1 MTRLLLTGAGG
12 QTGSRVLALAK
23 ADEAFAVAG
32 RIGNEGSPD
41 VARADVVI
49 DFSVPEATARVARA
63 CAAAGVPLVTGTTG
77 LDAAQQAVVA
87 DAAAR
92 VAVVQSGNFS
102 TGVTVLSAL
111 VEQAARLLND
121 GFDAEI
127 LETHHRRKKDAPSG
141 TALLL
146 GEAAAR
152 ARGTTLTSSAVY
164 AREGRAEA
172 RAPGEIGFAVRR
184 GGGVF
189 GEHEVAF
196 MAEEETVTL
205 GHQALSRDVFARGA
219 LRAASWARGRPPGLY
234 GMRDVLGLGLGT
246 GLDQGSGQGSGQ

>member
-1 MTRLLLTGAGG
+1 MTKLLLTGAGG

-23 ADEAFAVAG
+23 ADDAFTVAG
-32 RIGNEGSPD
+32 RIGNEETPD
-41 VARADVVI
+41 VSRADVVI
-49 DFSVPEATARVARA
+49 DFSVPDATARVARA
-63 CAAAGVPLVTGTTG
+63 CAVAGVPLVTGTTG
-77 LDAAQQAVVA
+77 LDGAQQGQVA
-87 DAAAR
+87 EAAAR
-92 VAVVQSGNFS
+92 VAIVQSGNFS

-111 VEQAARLLND
+111 TEQAATLLGD
-121 GFDAEI
+121 GFDIEVF
-127 LETHHRRKKDAPSG
+127 ETHHRRKKDAPSG

-152 ARGTTLTSSAVY
+152 ARGTTLASSAVY
-164 AREGRAEA
+164 ARQGRTEA
-172 RAPGEIGFAVRR
+172 RAPSEIGFAVRR

-219 LRAASWARGRPPGLY
+219 LRAAAWVQGQTPGFY
-234 GMRDVLGLGLGT
+234 AMRDVLGL
-246 GLDQGSGQGSGQ
+246 

>member
-1 MTRLLLTGAGG
+1 MIRLLLTGAGG

-23 ADEAFAVAG
+23 ADDGFTVAG
-32 RIGNEGSPD
+32 RIGDEEKPD
-41 VARADVVI
+41 VGRAEVVI

-63 CAAAGVPLVTGTTG
+63 CAVAGVPLVTGTTG
-77 LDAAQQAVVA
+77 LDDEQQAVVA
-87 DAAAR
+87 EAAG
-92 VAVVQSGNFS
+92 AVPIVQSGNFS

-111 VEQAARLLND
+111 VEEAARRLGE
-121 GFDAEI
+121 GFDVEVF
-127 LETHHRRKKDAPSG
+127 ETHHRRKKDAPSG

-152 ARGTTLTSSAVY
+152 ARGTTLGSSAVY

-172 RAPGEIGFAVRR
+172 RATGEIGFAVRR

-196 MAEEETVTL
+196 MAEEETLTL

-219 LRAASWARGRPPGLY
+219 LRAAWWVRGQRPGLY
-234 GMRDVLGLGLGT
+234 TMRDVLGL
-246 GLDQGSGQGSGQ
+246 

>member
-1 MTRLLLTGAGG
+1 MTKLLLTGAGG

-23 ADEAFAVAG
+23 ADDGFTVAG
-32 RIGNEGSPD
+32 RIGDEPTPD
-41 VARADVVI
+41 ASRADVVI

-63 CAAAGVPLVTGTTG
+63 CADAGVPLVTGTTG
-77 LDAAQQAVVA
+77 LDADQQAAVA
-87 DAAAR
+87 EAAR
-92 VAVVQSGNFS
+92 SVAVVQSGNFS

-111 VEQAARLLND
+111 VERAASLLGD
-121 GFDAEI
+121 DFDIEI
-127 LETHHRRKKDAPSG
+127 GETHHRRKKDAPSG

-152 ARGTTLTSSAVY
+152 ARGTTLASSAVY

-172 RAPGEIGFAVRR
+172 RRPAEIGFAVRR

-219 LRAASWARGRPPGLY
+219 LRAAAWVRAQPPGLY
-234 GMRDVLGLGLGT
+234 AMRDVLGL
-246 GLDQGSGQGSGQ
+246 

>member
-23 ADEAFAVAG
+23 TSDGFEVAG
-32 RIGNEGSPD
+32 RIGNEPDPD
-41 VARADVVI
+41 VTRADVVI
-49 DFSVPEATARVARA
+49 DFSVPEATARVATA

-77 LDAAQQAVVA
+77 LDEAQQGAVTK
-87 DAAAR
+87 AALR

-111 VEQAARLLND
+111 VAQAAHLLDN
-121 GFDAEI
+121 GFDIEI
-127 LETHHRRKKDAPSG
+127 TETHHRRKKDAPSG

-152 ARGTTLTSSAVY
+152 ARGTTLASRAVY
-164 AREGRAEA
+164 ARQGRAEA
-172 RAPGEIGFAVRR
+172 RAPSEIGFAVRR

-196 MAEEETVTL
+196 MAEEETLSL

-219 LRAASWARGRPPGLY
+219 LRAAVWVQDQPPGLY
-234 GMRDVLGLGLGT
+234 GMTDVLGLK
-246 GLDQGSGQGSGQ
+246 GSS